1 MSPPYALETGL
12 PVATLLAILVV
23 CWYTPVEVP
32 SNTRL
37 ATWIPMLLICPPS
50 LAVTLAF
57 ILRGFRRRQTLGTGV
72 VLVVAFTIFRLACEP
87 PEVRHSFMLVYSL
100 DPLRHAYFL
109 RQGGTRDRWLPL
121 GFAMAMVATS
131 VSRGLYHAEVV
142 ACDERMHFMKPPKAT
157 DSATVVV
164 SAI

>member
-57 ILRGFRRRQTLGTGV
+57 ILRGFRRRQTLGTSV

-87 PEVRHSFMLVYSL
+87 PEVRHSPTSVCNSPTSVCLL
-100 DPLRHAYFL
+100 WGE
-109 RQGGTRDRWLPL
+109 QGGTRDRWLPL

-142 ACDERMHFMKPPKAT
+142 ACDERMHFVKPPKAT